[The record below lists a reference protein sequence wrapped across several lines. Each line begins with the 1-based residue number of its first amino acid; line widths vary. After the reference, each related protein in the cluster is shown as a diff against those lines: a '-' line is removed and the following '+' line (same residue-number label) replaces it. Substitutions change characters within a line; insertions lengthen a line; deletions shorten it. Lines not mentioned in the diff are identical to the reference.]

1 MIKGRDGTERL
12 DGGDAILEAL
22 RNLDVDYIIS
32 SPGSEWPSVWEAL
45 ARQKLE
51 ERPGPTY
58 INCWHETLA
67 VAMASGYTRM
77 TGRMQAVLLHAGVGV
92 LQGSMGI
99 HGAYQ
104 SEVPM
109 LVCSG
114 ESATYGEAPEFDPG
128 PQWLRNLS
136 IVGGPNRLVE
146 PFTKWSSRV
155 TSAETLYE
163 TVARA
168 GELAQRTPKGPTFL
182 NVPIETMLE
191 EWIPNAGRGTGRLKQ
206 RPAAPASH
214 PDPAT
219 VERVADLVCRS
230 ANPVIVA
237 DSAGR
242 TSAGFNALVSLAES
256 IGIPVFEG
264 EGPAYNNFPK
274 SHPLHHG
281 YDLRREMDRFDLFLV
296 IGNRAPWYPPSAGPS
311 ATIVVI
317 DEYPVKEYM
326 VHQDLQADMYLEGSL
341 PVTLAAL
348 DAAVRKLADDAPPT
362 LAAGPNPVW
371 ERYRALDPAG
381 STASP
386 IDPGFLCNTISEVL
400 PSNTVFVDET
410 ILHRAQILRR
420 IEWDNPLS
428 YLRPSGGLG
437 QGLGIALG
445 AKLAAP
451 ERPVTALMGD
461 GSFLYNPITQ
471 SLGVA
476 RESGLPI
483 LIVIF
488 NNASY
493 AAMKSLHLS
502 FYPDGT
508 SVQTGDFYGVN
519 IPGPDYSELVR
530 PFGGHG
536 ERVED
541 PSRLRGALEEAQ
553 AAVDSGRVA
562 LVDVALSG

>member
-1 MIKGRDGTERL
+1 MTDSSTRTRL

-45 ARQKLE
+45 ARQKVNE
-51 ERPGPTY
+51 QPGPTY

-92 LQGSMGI
+92 MQGSMGI

-114 ESATYGEAPEFDPG
+114 ESSTYGEVAEMDPG

-146 PFTKWSSRV
+146 PFTKWSSRI
-155 TSAETLYE
+155 TSAATLYE

-168 GELAQRTPKGPTFL
+168 GELAQRTPMGPTFL

-191 EWIPNAGRGTGRLKQ
+191 EWSPSQSLKRRHGT
-206 RPAAPASH
+206 PVSP
-214 PDPAT
+214 PDPTA
-219 VERVADLVCRS
+219 VARVADLLCR
-230 ANPVIVA
+230 AENPVIVA

-242 TSAGFNALVSLAES
+242 TPEGFHALVSLAES
-256 IGIPVFEG
+256 RGIPVFEG
-264 EGPAYNNFPK
+264 EGPTYNNFPK

-281 YDLRREMDRFDLFLV
+281 YDLKREMDRFDLFLV

-311 ATIVVI
+311 ATVVVI
-317 DEYPVKEYM
+317 DDYPIKEYM
-326 VHQDLQADMYLEGSL
+326 VHQDLQADLYLEGTL
-341 PVTLAAL
+341 PATLQAL
-348 DAAVRKLADDAPPT
+348 DAAVRGRSGGTPPA
-362 LAAGPNPVW
+362 LPPHANPVW
-371 ERYRALDPAG
+371 ERYSALAAG
-381 STASP
+381 SDTASP
-386 IDPGFLCNTISEVL
+386 IDPGFLCNTISETL
-400 PSNTVFVDET
+400 PSNSVFVDET

-420 IEWDNPLS
+420 IAWDNPLS
-428 YLRPSGGLG
+428 YMRPAGGLG

-451 ERPVTALMGD
+451 DRPVTALIGD

-476 RESGLPI
+476 RESNLPI
-483 LIVIF
+483 LIVVF

-493 AAMKSLHLS
+493 AAMKSLHHS
-502 FYPDGT
+502 FYPEGT
-508 SVQTGDFYGVN
+508 AVQTGIYHGVD
-519 IPGPDYSELVR
+519 IPGPEYSELAK

-541 PSRLRGALEEAQ
+541 PSRLKGALLEAQ

-562 LVDVALSG
+562 IVDVVLSA

>member
-1 MIKGRDGTERL
+1 MPERI

-45 ARQKLE
+45 ARQAVK

-114 ESATYGEAPEFDPG
+114 ESATYGEHADFDPG

-155 TSAETLYE
+155 NSPETLYE
-163 TVARA
+163 TVSRA
-168 GELAQRTPKGPTFL
+168 GELAQRTPKGPAFL
-182 NVPIETMLE
+182 TIPMEVMRE
-191 EWIPNAGRGTGRLKQ
+191 EWQAPAGMHRRA
-206 RPAAPASH
+206 AAPKSY
-214 PDPAT
+214 PDPSA
-219 VERVADLVCRS
+219 VERVAEMIARS
-230 ANPVIVA
+230 SNPVITA

-242 TSAGFNALVSLAES
+242 TPEGFRNLVALAETLA
-256 IGIPVFEG
+256 IPVFES
-264 EGPAYNNFPK
+264 EGPAYSNFPK

-281 YDLRREMDRFDLFLV
+281 YDLSRELDRYDLFLV
-296 IGNRAPWYPPSAGPS
+296 VGNRAPWYPPSAGPAN
-311 ATIVVI
+311 ATVVVI
-317 DEYPVKEYM
+317 DEYPLKEYM
-326 VHQDLQADMYLEGSL
+326 VYQDLQADYYLEGDL
-341 PVTLAAL
+341 PTTLAAL
-348 DAAVRKLADDAPPT
+348 TDALRNNADG
-362 LAAGPNPVW
+362 GPRPSPNGDDVW
-371 ERYRALDPAG
+371 KRYRQLPEGAAA
-381 STASP
+381 SSP
-386 IDPGFLCNTISEVL
+386 IHPGVLCNALSDAM
-400 PSNTVFVDET
+400 PSNTVYIDET
-410 ILHRAQILRR
+410 ILHRGQILRR
-420 IEWDNPLS
+420 IGWDNPLS
-428 YLRPSGGLG
+428 YMRPAGGLG
-437 QGLGIALG
+437 QGLGLALG
-445 AKLAAP
+445 AKLASP
-451 ERPVTALMGD
+451 DRPVAALIGD

-471 SLGVA
+471 SLGVSK
-476 RESGLPI
+476 ESNLPI
-483 LIVIF
+483 LIVVF

-502 FYPDGT
+502 FYPEGAAAQ
-508 SVQTGDFYGVN
+508 SGIFHGVD
-519 IPGPDYSELVR
+519 IPGPNYAELAA
-530 PFGGHG
+530 PFGGYG
-536 ERVED
+536 ERVD
-541 PSRLRGALEEAQ
+541 NPDRLEGAIKDGL
-553 AAVDSGRVA
+553 AAVSDGRVA
-562 LVDVALSG
+562 ILDVVLSA

>member
-1 MIKGRDGTERL
+1 MTERL

-45 ARQKLE
+45 ARQKVNE
-51 ERPGPTY
+51 QPGPTY

-67 VAMASGYTRM
+67 VAMAAGYTRM

-104 SEVPM
+104 AEVPM

-114 ESATYGEAPEFDPG
+114 ESSTYGEVAEMDPG

-136 IVGGPNRLVE
+136 IVGGPNHLVE

-155 TSAETLYE
+155 TSPQTLYE

-168 GELAQRTPKGPTFL
+168 GELAQRTPQGPAFL

-191 EWIPNAGRGTGRLKQ
+191 EWSPNQPLKH
-206 RPAAPASH
+206 RPAAGASH
-214 PDPAT
+214 PDPAA
-219 VERVADLVCRS
+219 VERVADLICRAGS
-230 ANPVIVA
+230 PVIVA
-237 DSAGR
+237 DAAGR
-242 TSAGFNALVSLAES
+242 TAAGFNALVSLAES
-256 IGIPVFEG
+256 RGIPVFEA

-296 IGNRAPWYPPSAGPS
+296 VGNRAPWYPPSAGPS
-311 ATIVVI
+311 ATVVII

-326 VHQDLQADMYLEGSL
+326 AHQDLQADLYVEGSL
-341 PVTLAAL
+341 PVALAAL
-348 DAAVRKLADDAPPT
+348 DKAVRERGGGDAPEISG
-362 LAAGPNPVW
+362 GPNPVW
-371 ERYRALDPAG
+371 ERYRSLGAEA
-381 STASP
+381 TAASP
-386 IDPGFLCNTISEVL
+386 IDPGFLCNTISETM
-400 PSNTVFVDET
+400 PSNTVYMDET

-420 IEWDNPLS
+420 IGWDNPLS
-428 YLRPSGGLG
+428 YLRPAGGLG

-451 ERPVTALMGD
+451 YRPVAALVGD

-476 RESGLPI
+476 RESSLPI
-483 LIVIF
+483 LIVVF

-493 AAMKSLHLS
+493 AAMKSLHHS
-502 FYPDGT
+502 FYPEGT
-508 SVQTGDFYGVN
+508 AVETGIYHGVD
-519 IPGPDYSELVR
+519 IPGPDYAELAK

-541 PSRLRGALEEAQ
+541 PARLKGALQEAQ
-553 AAVDSGRVA
+553 AVVDSGRVA
-562 LVDVALSG
+562 IVDVVLSG